1 LSEEQESEIKMLN
14 ERKEALEREIQL
26 KVRVVAETEAKHR
39 KIQDE
44 MDLKAYEMNEQAKVI
59 NE

>member
-1 LSEEQESEIKMLN
+1 MLN

-26 KVRVVAETEAKHR
+26 KMKVVAETEVKHK
-39 KIQDE
+39 KILDE
-44 MDLKAYEMNEQAKVI
+44 MDLKVYDINEQAKVI

>member
-1 LSEEQESEIKMLN
+1 MLN
-14 ERKEALEREIQL
+14 ERRDALERELQL
-26 KVRVVAETEAKHR
+26 KAKVVAETEEKHR

-44 MDLKAYEMNEQAKVI
+44 MDLKVYEMNEQSKVI